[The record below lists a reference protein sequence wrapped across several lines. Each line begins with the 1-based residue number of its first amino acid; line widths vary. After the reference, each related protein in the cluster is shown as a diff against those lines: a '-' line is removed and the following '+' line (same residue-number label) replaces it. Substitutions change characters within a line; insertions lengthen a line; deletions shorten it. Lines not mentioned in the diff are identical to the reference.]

1 VYGVDIAAAVR
12 RQGKERSWRRWRGT
26 RGGTSSCAGGGE
38 PGEGPVLAPAEG
50 NPGGRGSRAGG
61 EGAGR
66 QWSIWNSWQ
75 RRGGCGGR
83 GPRTGCGEAVAAV
96 VLAPAAGRQW
106 SSRRRLR
113 AVERL
118 STRHRR
124 GGSGGLEGKTAREEQ
139 ERVSTARI
147 EECVDKAVGEFF
159 PPSRRTWLVF
169 HLLFSLPRVVVD

>member
-1 VYGVDIAAAVR
+1 MGR
-12 RQGKERSWRRWRGT
+12 PLWQWRGRSVWGGYRDSRKEAGEGPILALVEGNQGRGKFLRRRRET
-26 RGGTSSCAGGGE
+26 RGGARPCAGGG
-38 PGEGPVLAPAEG
+38 
-50 NPGGRGSRAGG
+50 
-61 EGAGR
+61 
-66 QWSIWNSWQ
+66 
-75 RRGGCGGR
+75 
-83 GPRTGCGEAVAAV
+83 GPRRTRFSRRWGGGQGGSEGSGTRGNGGEAVAAV
-96 VLAPAAGRQW
+96 VLTPTAGRQW

-113 AVERL
+113 AVERP
-118 STRHRR
+118 STRRRR